1 MSGASGYYLSSLFEL
16 ILHRVPPDGPITGSS
31 RDGDPATM
39 LNEMGG

>member
-16 ILHRVPPDGPITGSS
+16 ILHRVPPDGPTTGSS
-31 RDGDPATM
+31 SDGDPATM